1 MPVREYDMVFVGGGL
16 SALLL
21 LNGLRTALPRR
32 VAVIDPDPLPE
43 RQLVHWSYWSRE
55 RTPYDRF
62 AIGAWRRARVGD
74 KPPEPIAPY
83 TLRLVRSADVL
94 AHLAERLQSCPIE
107 WIHTEARS
115 VVRRGDEPYEIA
127 TDAGT
132 VRARWVFDSA
142 CDISPTFPSP
152 RLPRAVQSGTGIRAV
167 ADRPVFDPATV
178 TMFDPLDERS
188 FAYVLPLGPAEA
200 LVESASFGPAALE
213 TGPKPL
219 LRYLRERYP
228 GVDFRADHAESG
240 SIPLGFAP
248 ARTTGP
254 RHVLIGTKR
263 GLIKPSAGYG
273 VVRIARET
281 EHLARFWRE
290 DRPPPAGW
298 RSARRWRLL
307 DMGFLQLA
315 ASDPRL
321 PMALLQRVMHAVPVT
336 QSLRFI
342 DEEMPLR
349 RFASI
354 FGLALPTVL
363 REIFD
368 GAKR

>member
-1 MPVREYDMVFVGGGL
+1 MPIREYDMVFVGGGL

-21 LNGLRTALPRR
+21 LNGLRRALPRR
-32 VAVIDPDPLPE
+32 IAVIDPDPLPE
-43 RQLVHWSYWSRE
+43 RPLVHWSYWSRG

-62 AIGAWRRARVGD
+62 AINSWRRARVGD

-94 AHLAERLQSCPIE
+94 AHLATRLESAPIE
-107 WIHTEARS
+107 WIYTEARS

-213 TGPKPL
+213 TGPEPL
-219 LRYLRERYP
+219 LRYLQERYP
-228 GVDFRADHAESG
+228 GADFRADHAESG

-248 ARTTGP
+248 ARTAGP

-273 VVRIARET
+273 VVRIARES
-281 EHLARFWRE
+281 EHLAHLWRE
-290 DRPPPAGW
+290 DRRMPPGW
-298 RSARRWRLL
+298 KNSWIWRLL

-315 ASDPRL
+315 AQDPRRPL
-321 PMALLQRVMHAVPVT
+321 ALLRNVMHAVPLV

-342 DEEMPLR
+342 DEDLPPRQLAAVFR
-349 RFASI
+349 A
-354 FGLALPTVL
+354 ALPAVL
-363 REIFD
+363 R
-368 GAKR
+368 KP